1 MKSIIDSI
9 NIVLKQF
16 NSELE
21 YTENANI
28 RDDFNFDS
36 LEVIKFLLELEN
48 ELNVEIPE
56 EDIDSFELMNLGK
69 LNAYLSKKHNQ

>member
-36 LEVIKFLLELEN
+36 LEVIKFLLEL
-48 ELNVEIPE
+48 VR
-56 EDIDSFELMNLGK
+56 DIL
-69 LNAYLSKKHNQ
+69 